1 MLSKEHKY
9 TCKVGLISD
18 VIFNLVQSS
27 KKWTKSL
34 PSTFQSRIKSV
45 GTIIRTISL
54 RNTKPNWKYRLKLSH
69 LYISQVAKS
78 KPYAWKLKNSTHIM
92 VHKKVWRYV
101 SWESIMYLQKL
112 LQLDIDRLDRMWRA
126 CLSNLTLME
135 TFKLIRVQ
143 TKLTKTD
150 CLQLTK

>member
-54 RNTKPNWKYRLKLSH
+54 RNTRPNWKYRLKLSH

-101 SWESIMYLQKL
+101 SWESIICERYCKTILTDLIECGEHVFQTWHWWKL
-112 LQLDIDRLDRMWRA
+112 
-126 CLSNLTLME
+126 SSY
-135 TFKLIRVQ
+135 
-143 TKLTKTD
+143 
-150 CLQLTK
+150 

>member
-1 MLSKEHKY
+1 MYVSFCDNLQSFQRCTSVHILY
-9 TCKVGLISD
+9 SW
-18 VIFNLVQSS
+18 FNLIWYFQFGPIF

-101 SWESIMYLQKL
+101 SWESIICKRYCKT
-112 LQLDIDRLDRMWRA
+112 I
-126 CLSNLTLME
+126 LTD
-135 TFKLIRVQ
+135 LIECGEHVFQ
-143 TKLTKTD
+143 TWHW
-150 CLQLTK
+150 